1 MMLFKRL
8 ENENAWREYPGT
20 STFFR
25 LAHKRMSE
33 NRYYIDL
40 GLNVKLTGAEWV
52 ERRNVQ

>member
-1 MMLFKRL
+1 MKMRE
-8 ENENAWREYPGT
+8 ENTFGA

-40 GLNVKLTGAEWV
+40 GLNVKLTRAEWV
-52 ERRNVQ
+52 EHKKCAIKIL